1 MTQIFDDNKILSTK
15 YFVVLAERMRFET
28 LMTAMYRDF
37 RRLVNVFQDM
47 KKIILKLENST
58 ATTWIS

>member
-1 MTQIFDDNKILSTK
+1 MPPIFDDNKILSTK

-37 RRLVNVFQDM
+37 RRLVNVFQDL
-47 KKIILKLENST
+47 KKSF
-58 ATTWIS
+58 